1 MATSF
6 TKSVVTS
13 IDSDGNDV
21 SETFNYSATLDGS
34 TATIHRVVDGEST
47 LLRTQPWLCNSDGTR
62 SAWADEAAVVAWFKS
77 EPSQ

>member
-6 TKSVVTS
+6 TKSVITS
-13 IDSDGNDV
+13 VDSDGNDV
-21 SETFNYSATLDGS
+21 SETINYSATLDGGVAS
-34 TATIHRVVDGEST
+34 IHRVVDGEST

>member
-6 TKSVVTS
+6 TKSVITS
-13 IDSDGNDV
+13 VDSDGNDA
-21 SETFNYSATLDGS
+21 SETINYSATLNGG
-34 TATIHRVVDGEST
+34 TALVHRVVDGEST

-62 SAWADEAAVVAWFKS
+62 TAWADEAAVVAWFKS

>member
-47 LLRTQPWLCNSDGTR
+47 LIRTQPWLCNSDGTR

-77 EPSQ
+77 EPSH

>member
-13 IDSDGNDV
+13 VDSDGNDV

-47 LLRTQPWLCNSDGTR
+47 LIRTQPWLCNSDGTR